1 MREVHHRRSV
11 QMAGEDG
18 QFTARL
24 SECVASG
31 LRMGTPSPQRGEG
44 WGEGARTYEK
54 ILGFRTPSPSLAI
67 ARSTSPLWGEVKVG
81 PFAPPLQRTPF
92 PSGEREKC
100 ALIDAAVPI
109 RNTPFGVM

>member
-1 MREVHHRRSV
+1 MTLPGSYYAKTSSQLLLQQSRK
-11 QMAGEDG
+11 G
-18 QFTARL
+18 
-24 SECVASG
+24 
-31 LRMGTPSPQRGEG
+31 RGRG
-44 WGEGARTYEK
+44 RGEGARTYEK